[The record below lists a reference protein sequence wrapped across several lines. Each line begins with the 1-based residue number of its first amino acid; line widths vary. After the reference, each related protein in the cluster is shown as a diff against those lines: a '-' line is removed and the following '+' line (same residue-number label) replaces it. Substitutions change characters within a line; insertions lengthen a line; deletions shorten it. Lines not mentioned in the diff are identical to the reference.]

1 MKRPERIEILL
12 SQKRV
17 LEEALA
23 QEKRF
28 AKMKQLIQEGMRKQT
43 AAKAVSSNLVEI
55 KRFLN
60 AVYKNRELTGPLN
73 QEAYAEV
80 IRQLRELRANG

>member
-73 QEAYAEV
+73 RQAYAEV
-80 IRQLRELRANG
+80 LRQLEELN